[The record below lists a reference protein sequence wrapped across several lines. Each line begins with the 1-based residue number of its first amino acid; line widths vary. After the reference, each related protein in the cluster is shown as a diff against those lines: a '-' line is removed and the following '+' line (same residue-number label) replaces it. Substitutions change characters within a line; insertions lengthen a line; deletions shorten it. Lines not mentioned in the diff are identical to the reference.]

1 MRCPECGFV
10 GIRAE
15 FSVYSQE
22 KGWNNFI
29 CPECG
34 KTGDKNTFT
43 PEKQEAEG

>member
-15 FSVYSQE
+15 FSTSTPNKY
-22 KGWNNFI
+22 WNHFK
-29 CPECG
+29 CPKCG
-34 KTGDKNTFT
+34 RAGNKDTFT